1 MNCLCCGK
9 PIKPDSPENASG
21 WHNSCVRRFFGTKKL
36 PDIDMS
42 AEVLEALAQ
51 ESTNQ
56 GFTIPG
62 VQKKLSL
69 HLTQGQKPRLT
80 LVNYPTGFIL
90 KPQTAEYPALPEAEY
105 LVMRMAA
112 ACGIKTV
119 PFALVRIP
127 AQGNSLAYITRR
139 IDRSLPKTDGGEIE
153 LLAMED
159 FCQLDGRLTADKYHG
174 SYERCAKI
182 ISRYSS
188 RPGIDL
194 SELFL
199 RVAFSFVVGNSDMH
213 LKNFSL
219 VETACGREE
228 YVLSAAYDMLP
239 VNTILPEDTEQLALT
254 LNRKKRNVRR
264 KDLLTYA
271 EAIGIPRASAEK
283 LLAQLIAKE
292 ALFVALCRESYL
304 PDGMKAALE
313 TLIVERLASI
323 SRVSQGSSL

>member
-9 PIKPDSPENASG
+9 PIRPDSPEENSG
-21 WHNSCVRRFFGTKKL
+21 WHDKCVRAFFGTKKL

-42 AEVLEALAQ
+42 AEVLEKLAR
-51 ESTNQ
+51 ESTNR
-56 GFTIPG
+56 GFTVPG

-69 HLTQGQKPRLT
+69 HLTRGQEPRLT

-105 LVMRMAA
+105 LVMQMAR

-127 AQGNSLAYITRR
+127 AQGGALAYITRR
-139 IDRSLPKTDGGEIE
+139 IDRVLPTAEGEPVK

-159 FCQLDGRLTADKYHG
+159 FCQLDGRLTMDKYHG

-182 ISRYSS
+182 ISRYSI
-188 RPGIDL
+188 RPGLDL

-199 RVAFSFVVGNSDMH
+199 RVAFSLTVGNSDMH

-219 VETACGREE
+219 IETVCGSEE
-228 YVLSAAYDMLP
+228 YVLSEAYDMLP
-239 VNTILPEDTEQLALT
+239 VNTVLPEDTEQLALT
-254 LNRKKRNVRR
+254 VNGKKRNVRR
-264 KDLLTYA
+264 KDLLIFA
-271 EAIGIPRASAEK
+271 EAAGLPRASVEKMLEK
-283 LLAQLIAKE
+283 LDGMKDCLLAMCAD
-292 ALFVALCRESYL
+292 SYL
-304 PDGMKAALE
+304 PDDMKAAFAE
-313 TLIVERLASI
+313 LIADRLA
-323 SRVSQGSSL
+323 